1 MLVNKNPK
9 IRIEEGNFELTMGGH
24 IIERTKSYKYLGL
37 LVDENFSWS
46 EHIIDLCTKLSQVAG
61 VIFKIR
67 SLLNKQAMMLIY
79 HGLVGSKLR
88 YGLICW
94 ATADKFLLNKV
105 NVAHNTIITYLTFA
119 KRCSR
124 LWPLYCQIK
133 VLPLDIL
140 IDIEYGKTMYKF
152 LKGILPSVFDT
163 YFAKPSHPYR
173 TRFSSQNNLA
183 VLRIESALDKSRLRY
198 IGPKIWL
205 NIQPN
210 IREASSLKVFINS
223 YRNHLIGHYEP

>member
-1 MLVNKNPK
+1 MLLK
-9 IRIEEGNFELTMGGH
+9 ISAFIG
-24 IIERTKSYKYLGL
+24 
-37 LVDENFSWS
+37 
-46 EHIIDLCTKLSQVAG
+46 
-61 VIFKIR
+61 
-67 SLLNKQAMMLIY
+67 KQA
-79 HGLVGSKLR
+79 V
-88 YGLICW
+88 
-94 ATADKFLLNKV
+94 
-105 NVAHNTIITYLTFA
+105 
-119 KRCSR
+119 
-124 LWPLYCQIK
+124 YCQIK

-173 TRFSSQNNLA
+173 TRFSSQNNLD

-223 YRNHLIGHYEP
+223 YRNHLIGHYEPWSIHFFIRTTLSLYTSVFVHQIIS